1 MGGFPFNG
9 CVYDEFCQKRFPQNQ
24 TRISRPLPPVS
35 SQKGLS
41 PALRGTFPCVFWC
54 VRKKNS
60 LAKLPER
67 PVQPEG
73 PERLG
78 RPKQPIQ
85 TLEFSQVEQ
94 GAELELGEAWIQLI
108 SVVEM
113 KIRPK
118 LLSLRTRYFQTSVW
132 FLFQAEQKV

>member
-9 CVYDEFCQKRFPQNQ
+9 CVYDEFCQRKFPLNQ
-24 TRISRPLPPVS
+24 TRISRPFPPVS

-67 PVQPEG
+67 PER
-73 PERLG
+73 PERPECPA
-78 RPKQPIQ
+78 RPKQPIP

-94 GAELELGEAWIQLI
+94 GAEWELGEAWIQLV
-108 SVVEM
+108 SVAEM
-113 KIRPK
+113 KIRLK
-118 LLSLRTRYFQTSVW
+118 LLSLR
-132 FLFQAEQKV
+132 K